1 MGFTLVE
8 LLVVIA
14 IIGVLIALLLPAVQ
28 AARESARR
36 MSCTN
41 HLKQMG
47 IAVHNFIDARQ
58 GLPPAYTGDRS
69 ATLWPL
75 LYPYIEQT
83 SLYDEVTNAEDVADN
98 ASYINRKGFNV
109 FFSTP
114 WWNTLSLAQKQ
125 AFGSVPIYRC
135 PSRRSGGPL
144 YTDASGHAG
153 PQMDYAF
160 PIYRRNLSTQSN
172 PNNWWQWHSSAANNE
187 LYYSPFRRPV
197 WSVYLDCN
205 TWKPAD
211 KVGWWEDGTSNQ
223 LIFGEA
229 HKPADV
235 LGKCFESTDFDGPA
249 SSPWTGTQWNLSG
262 DCSYLL
268 AASSCREFAPARIVH
283 ETVVLAK
290 GANDWLE
297 SVNGPVYDYG
307 FGSHHPG
314 VCNFAIGD
322 GSTRSIT
329 NTVTAA
335 ILIALTDVSDG
346 EAVSLP

>member
-1 MGFTLVE
+1 LAFTLVE

-28 AARESARR
+28 AAREAARR
-36 MSCTN
+36 MQCTS
-41 HLKQMG
+41 HQKQLG
-47 IAVHNFIDARQ
+47 IAVHNFIDILK
-58 GLPPAYTGDRS
+58 GLPPAHTGENT

-83 SLYDEVTNAEDVADN
+83 ALYEQVTNAEDVAN
-98 ASYINRKGFNV
+98 NGNYITRKGFNV
-109 FFSTP
+109 FFSTR
-114 WWNTLSLAQKQ
+114 WWVTLDQSQKD

-172 PNNWWQWHSSAANNE
+172 PSNWWQWHGSAANNE
-187 LYYSPFRRPV
+187 LYYGPFRRPI
-197 WSVYLDCN
+197 WSVHLDCN
-205 TWKPAD
+205 SWKAAD
-211 KVGWWEDGTSNQ
+211 KVSWWEDGTSNQ

-235 LGKCFESTDFDGPA
+235 LGKCFESTDFDGP
-249 SSPWTGTQWNLSG
+249 SSAMWSGTQWNLSG
-262 DCSYLL
+262 DCSYLH
-268 AASSCREFAPARIVH
+268 ASSGCREFAPARVMH

-290 GANDWLE
+290 GANDW
-297 SVNGPVYDYG
+297 VKAINGPVYDYG

-314 VCNFAIGD
+314 TCNFTLGD
-322 GSTRSIT
+322 GSVRGIS
-329 NTVTAA
+329 NTVTVA

-346 EAVSLP
+346 KAVSLP

>member
-1 MGFTLVE
+1 LVGFTLVE

-28 AARESARR
+28 AAREAARR

-41 HLKQMG
+41 HLKNMG
-47 IAVHNFIDARQ
+47 VAVHNFIDARQ

-69 ATLWPL
+69 ATLWPI

-83 SLYDEVTNAEDVADN
+83 SLYEEVVNAEDVAPN
-98 ASYINRKGFNV
+98 GSYINQKGLNV

-114 WWNTLSLAQKQ
+114 WWNSLNVQQKE

-135 PSRRSGGPL
+135 PSRRSGGTL

-153 PQMDYAF
+153 PQMDYAY
-160 PIYRRNLSTQSN
+160 PIYRRNLATLSN
-172 PNNWWQWHSSAANNE
+172 PNNWWEWHSGLTQNE
-187 LYYSPFRRPV
+187 LYYSPFRRPL
-197 WSVYLDCN
+197 WSVNYDCN
-205 TWKPAD
+205 SWKPAD
-211 KVGWWEDGTSNQ
+211 KIGWWEDGTSNQ

-249 SSPWTGTQWNLSG
+249 SAPWSGTKWNLSG

-268 AASSCREFAPARIVH
+268 AATGCREFTPVRIIH
-283 ETVVLAK
+283 ETVTLA
-290 GANDWLE
+290 
-297 SVNGPVYDYG
+297 
-307 FGSHHPG
+307 
-314 VCNFAIGD
+314 
-322 GSTRSIT
+322 
-329 NTVTAA
+329 
-335 ILIALTDVSDG
+335 
-346 EAVSLP
+346 